1 MGNRRVARTKMV
13 LPVRVSGTDGAGK
26 PFSYLAHT
34 LDITLKGARLGGV
47 RSLLALGDAVEVQCR
62 HRKARFRV
70 AWIGRPGHSSEH
82 QIGIEALEPDKP
94 IWGLDLVDREVP
106 DEFVPS
112 AAAEAGRRE
121 RRGRNRVPV
130 AGNIEI
136 RHSEDAPTMRADVTD
151 VSTNGC
157 YVHCDE
163 PLRVSSELRVSLR
176 IDSAEIDALAVVRTC
191 HPKVGMGIEFVE
203 FRTSAD
209 AQRYT
214 AALERL
220 ALTSDGGPP
229 AAAPPKPDAISV
241 GRRLEHASRELDDI
255 GELLKSVEVDPL
267 VLREFRGA
275 LSHVRATAWAVQR
288 WIEIHSRRADPFP
301 VLAYIN
307 VERLHLATNVCRSLC
322 VDMQNVDANLPKK
335 ELEELLHAV
344 EELFSA
350 LWVMDFNEKGVE
362 GEKPLPRPRA
372 AASAHP
378 AESD

>member
-1 MGNRRVARTKMV
+1 MGNRRIARTKMV
-13 LPVRVSGTDGAGK
+13 LPVRVSGVDSAGK
-26 PFSYLAHT
+26 PYNYLAHT

-47 RSLLALGDAVEVQCR
+47 RTLLALGDSVEVQCR

-70 AWIGRPGHSSEH
+70 AWVGRPGHSSEH

-94 IWGLDLVDREVP
+94 IWGLDLVDREVA
-106 DEFVPS
+106 DDFVAP
-112 AAAEAGRRE
+112 AAVQPGRRE

-130 AGNIEI
+130 SGNIEI
-136 RHSEDAPTMRADVTD
+136 RHSDDAPTMLADVTD
-151 VSTNGC
+151 VSHNGC
-157 YVHCDE
+157 YVHCE
-163 PLRVSSELRVSLR
+163 QPLRVN
-176 IDSAEIDALAVVRTC
+176 AEIRVTLRLDSFQVDAVAVVRTC
-191 HPKVGMGIEFVE
+191 HPRVGMGIEFLE
-203 FRTSAD
+203 FRTPAD
-209 AQRYT
+209 SHRYA

-220 ALTSDGGPP
+220 AASSDGRPTV
-229 AAAPPKPDAISV
+229 AAPKPDAMTV
-241 GRRLEHASRELDDI
+241 GRRLETASRELDDI

-307 VERLHLATNVCRSLC
+307 VERLHLATSVCRSLC
-322 VDMQNVDANLPKK
+322 TDMQNVDVSLPKK

-344 EELFSA
+344 EELFSQ
-350 LWVMDFNEKGVE
+350 LWVMDFNEKSAE
-362 GEKPLPRPRA
+362 GERPRPHPR
-372 AASAHP
+372 ASASTHP